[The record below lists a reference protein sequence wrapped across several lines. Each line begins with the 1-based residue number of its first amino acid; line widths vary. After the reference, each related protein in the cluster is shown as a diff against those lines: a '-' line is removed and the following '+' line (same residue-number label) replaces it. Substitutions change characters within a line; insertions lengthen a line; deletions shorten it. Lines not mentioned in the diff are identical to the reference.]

1 LQAEPNEIILV
12 DQAVDPHAQTGTSH
26 PDVGQNH
33 GGKMKQNW
41 PKQLWI
47 VRHGESAGNVA
58 RDAADL
64 AGHPRIDI
72 AERDVDVPLSILGQQ
87 QSDALAAW
95 FSALPASEQPNV
107 ILASPYKR
115 AVKTAETIFAKLP
128 GAQRQVIGV
137 DERLREKEFG
147 VLDRLTRRGIEEL
160 HPDQA
165 EFRRILGKFYH
176 RPPAGESWCDVI
188 LRLRSMLDTISLHYA
203 NHRVLIVAH
212 QVVVLCMRYI
222 IENLSEEQILEIDR
236 EGDVANC
243 GVTEYVAS
251 ADKDVGGGLVLK
263 RYNFVAPLIEA
274 GAQVTAR
281 KDAKV
286 AAR

>member
-1 LQAEPNEIILV
+1 
-12 DQAVDPHAQTGTSH
+12 
-26 PDVGQNH
+26 
-33 GGKMKQNW
+33 MKQNW
-41 PKQLWI
+41 PNQIWI

-58 RDAADL
+58 RDVADF
-64 AGHPRIDI
+64 AGHARIDI
-72 AERDVDVPLSILGQQ
+72 AERDVDVSLSARGQE
-87 QSDALAAW
+87 QSDVLAAW
-95 FSALPASEQPNV
+95 FGGLPVSEQPDV

-115 AVKTAETIFAKLP
+115 AFLTAKTIASQLSARPRLT
-128 GAQRQVIGV
+128 VNV

-147 VLDRLTRRGIEEL
+147 ILDRLTRRGIAEL

-203 NHRVLIVAH
+203 NRRVLIVAH

-236 EGDVANC
+236 QGDVSNC
-243 GVTEYVAS
+243 GVTEYIAES
-251 ADKDVGGGLVLK
+251 GKEVGGGLVLK
-263 RYNFVAPLIEA
+263 RYNFVAPLVEA
-274 GAQVTAR
+274 GAPVTAQ
-281 KDAKV
+281 KDANV